1 MLKIEKAHA
10 MADAQ
15 SAVTQNLQPRW
26 LRPEAAAHYAGLS
39 RARLYEELSSGRLK
53 SHRVGGCR
61 LIDRLVLDAFIESHP
76 DQD

>member
-1 MLKIEKAHA
+1 MINIEKLNAKA
-10 MADAQ
+10 QSQ